1 MTTTSGPLDLRFDV
15 RVERSDAPG
24 GWTYAVWPE
33 SVTTFGTRGR
43 VKVEGTVDGEPIATS
58 FMALGDGRHK
68 LPLTG
73 ALLGRIGKGV
83 GDTVAVH
90 LTRRHQS

>member
-1 MTTTSGPLDLRFDV
+1 MTRTSGSLDLALEV
-15 RVERSDAPG
+15 TVEKSDAPG
-24 GWTYAVWPE
+24 GWTYAVWAD
-33 SVTTFGTRGR
+33 SVATFGTRGR
-43 VKVEGTVDGEPIATS
+43 VKVEGTVDGEPFATS

-73 ALLGRIGKGV
+73 ALLDRIGKGV

-90 LTRRHQS
+90 LTRRV